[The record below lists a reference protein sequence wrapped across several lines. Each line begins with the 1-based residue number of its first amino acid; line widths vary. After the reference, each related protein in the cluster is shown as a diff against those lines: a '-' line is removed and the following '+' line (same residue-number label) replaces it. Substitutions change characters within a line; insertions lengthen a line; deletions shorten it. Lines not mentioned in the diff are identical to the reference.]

1 MIFSRVELQVRSALP
16 AVLLLAS
23 VGLIGCGSPAPNAS
37 SPPAAT
43 PVPPPAAAASNPA
56 KPATPPAPPVALT
69 PLATPQQVV
78 EAIPVGRPDPFAPAQ
93 SQPELGPTGK
103 PTGQPARPKLPAG
116 FRLTGVIRTGGQS
129 QAFVQ
134 IGDQSGPLCLGARG
148 RCAGPLADQPLL
160 PPGWRVTGI
169 DAVNGLLAL
178 SFGGFRQVVPLAS

>member
-1 MIFSRVELQVRSALP
+1 LISSRVELQVRSALP
-16 AVLLLAS
+16 AVVLLAL
-23 VGLIGCGSPAPNAS
+23 VGLIGCASPAPNAS
-37 SPPAAT
+37 TPPPAA
-43 PVPPPAAAASNPA
+43 PASAPAAAASNPA

-93 SQPELGPTGK
+93 AQAELGPTGK
-103 PTGQPARPKLPAG
+103 PTGQPARPKLPSG

-134 IGDQSGPLCLGARG
+134 IGDQSGSLCLGARG

-178 SFGGFRQVVPLAS
+178 SFGGFRQVIPLAS

>member
-16 AVLLLAS
+16 AVLLAS

-37 SPPAAT
+37 I
-43 PVPPPAAAASNPA
+43 PPPAAPIPSPAAASDPA
-56 KPATPPAPPVALT
+56 RPATPPAPPVALT

-93 SQPELGPTGK
+93 SQGELGPTGQ

-148 RCAGPLADQPLL
+148 RCAGPGADQPLL